1 MKNRLTTL
9 LQIEHPIIQA
19 GMSWASS
26 SPALPAAVSNAG
38 GLGVLAAGPMY
49 PDKFAEAL
57 DQLKGMTDKPYAVNI
72 PLYRPN
78 IEEILEV
85 MLDRRV
91 PVVVASQGGPR
102 QHLPR
107 FRSIGSKWI
116 HVVSTLEHALKAEAA
131 GADALVVVGA
141 EAGGHPPVNGVSTL
155 VTVRQV
161 LRQVSIPVIAGGGV
175 ADGWG
180 IAALLALGAE
190 GVQLGTRFLMTN
202 EATVHANYKAA
213 VQKAQAADAV
223 LVGARSLPIRMLRNR
238 FAQSILDAESH
249 QVDQSAY
256 EDAFKSSSLR
266 QAALEGDIEWGKVEA
281 GQSAGLVDAV
291 QPAAVVMQELI
302 AELDCAT
309 RRLADMAS
317 EAVPA

>member
-26 SPALPAAVSNAG
+26 SAALPAAVSNAG

-49 PDKFAEAL
+49 PEKFSEAL
-57 DQLKGMTDKPYAVNI
+57 DQLKRMTNKPYAVNI

-102 QHLPR
+102 LHLPR
-107 FRSIGSKWI
+107 FRAIGSKWI

-131 GADALVVVGA
+131 GVDALVVVGA
-141 EAGGHPPVNGVSTL
+141 EAGGHPPANGVSTL

-202 EATVHANYKAA
+202 EATVHVNYKTA

-238 FAQSILDAESH
+238 FAQSMLDAESK
-249 QVDQSAY
+249 QVDQTAY
-256 EDAFKSSSLR
+256 DDAFKSSSLR
-266 QAALEGDIEWGKVEA
+266 QAALDGDTDWGKVEA
-281 GQSAGLVDAV
+281 GQSAGLVDAI
-291 QPAAVVMQELI
+291 QPASVVMQELI

-309 RRLADMAS
+309 RRLAGMATES
-317 EAVPA
+317 GTA

>member
-49 PDKFAEAL
+49 PEKFAEAL
-57 DQLKGMTDKPYAVNI
+57 DQLRGMTDKPYAVNI
-72 PLYRPN
+72 PLYRPH

-102 QHLPR
+102 QHLPS
-107 FRSIGSKWI
+107 FRAIGSKWI
-116 HVVSTLEHALKAEAA
+116 HVVSTLEHALKAEEA
-131 GADALVVVGA
+131 GVDALVVVGA
-141 EAGGHPPVNGVSTL
+141 EAGGHPPANGVSTL

-161 LRQVSIPVIAGGGV
+161 VRQVSIPVIAGGGV

-190 GVQLGTRFLMTN
+190 GVQLGTRFLMTD
-202 EATVHANYKAA
+202 EATVHMNYKAA

-238 FAQSILDAESH
+238 FSQSMFEAETNK
-249 QVDQSAY
+249 VEQSAY
-256 EDAFKSSSLR
+256 EDAFKASSLR
-266 QAALEGDIEWGKVEA
+266 QAALDGDIDWGKVEA
-281 GQSAGLVDAV
+281 GQSAGLVDTIK
-291 QPAAVVMQELI
+291 PASVVMQELI
-302 AELDCAT
+302 TELDCAT
-309 RRLADMAS
+309 RRLAEMSAKAS
-317 EAVPA
+317 LA